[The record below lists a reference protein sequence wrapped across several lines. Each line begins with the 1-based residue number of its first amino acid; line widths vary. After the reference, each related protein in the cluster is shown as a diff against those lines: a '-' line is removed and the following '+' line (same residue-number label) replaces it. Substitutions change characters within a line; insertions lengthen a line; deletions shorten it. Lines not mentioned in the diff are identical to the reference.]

1 VNDSPVVNA
10 IEQRLGPGETFFP
23 LKLCADKLFSGGGF
37 NSRDQQTC
45 PNELPRPPRR
55 EVE

>member
-1 VNDSPVVNA
+1 MNA